1 MFDKKSAKML
11 GLFQANPT
19 CEIQVSG
26 NPDLVSYRDRVTTK
40 GLPAYRREDK
50 VTGHLSLIPPSG
62 KTIKHQGI
70 VLSVYGDF
78 QGKDGDSWSRFYER
92 VQYLAPPGDLLTTF
106 STDFSFDRLQ
116 FPTASYY
123 GQYVDAVYGIEV
135 KVIRRLKDFLQSSS
149 FIVFFFET
157 TTKEQPIH
165 NEIGM
170 TGVLHI
176 EFIFSHGSYDC
187 QDVVI
192 GAAYM
197 LLVKLRVVHMQISL
211 YCVENYQ
218 RGAQVVKRNII
229 KSIEIMDGAPVRGES
244 IPIRFFLGDCNIW
257 PWSDFPGSALKI
269 EWYLRAQLIDE
280 NGKKYYKRLRVLI
293 VRKPPATFTSEIQ

>member
-1 MFDKKSAKML
+1 MDRVMMYIAR
-11 GLFQANPT
+11 
-19 CEIQVSG
+19 VSTARMRVNG
-26 NPDLVSYRDRVTTK
+26 NPDLVAYRDRVTDK
-40 GLPAYRREDK
+40 QLPAYRREDK
-50 VTGHLSLIPPSG
+50 VTGHLTVSPPPG

-70 VLSVYGDF
+70 VLSIYGDF
-78 QGKDGDSWSRFYER
+78 QGKDGDKWSRFYER
-92 VQYLAPPGDLLTTF
+92 VQYLAPPGELATVF
-106 STDFSFDRLQ
+106 ASEFSFDRLQ

-123 GQYVDAVYGIEV
+123 GQHVDAVFGVEV

-149 FIVFFFET
+149 FIVFFFEAT
-157 TTKEQPIH
+157 SREQPIH

-187 QDVVI
+187 RDVVI
-192 GAAYM
+192 GAAYL
-197 LLVKLRVVHMQISL
+197 LLVKLRVVFMQVSL

-218 RGAQVVKRNII
+218 RGAQLVKRSIV

-244 IPIRFFLGDCNIW
+244 IPIRFFLGDCDIW
-257 PWSDFPGSALKI
+257 PWTDFPDSSLKV

-280 NGKKYYKRLRVLI
+280 NGKKYYKRLRALI
-293 VRKPPATFTSEIQ
+293 VRKPPAPAAAKS

>member
-1 MFDKKSAKML
+1 MF
-11 GLFQANPT
+11 GLFQGNPT
-19 CEIQVSG
+19 CELLING
-26 NPDLVSYRDRVTTK
+26 NPDLVAYRDRVTDK
-40 GLPAYRREDK
+40 RFPAYGRDDK
-50 VTGHLSLIPPSG
+50 VTGLVRIAPPQG

-70 VLSVYGDF
+70 ILSIYGDF
-78 QGKDGDSWSRFYER
+78 QGKDGDKWSRFYER
-92 VQYLAPPGDLLTTF
+92 VQYLAPAGDLITPF
-106 STDFSFDRLQ
+106 SSDFLFDRLQ

-123 GQYVDAVYGIEV
+123 GQYVEAVFGVEV
-135 KVIRRLKDFLQSSS
+135 KVVRRLKDFQQSSP
-149 FIVFFFET
+149 FIVFFFEARPM
-157 TTKEQPIH
+157 EQPIH

-187 QDVVI
+187 RDVVI

-197 LLVKLRVVHMQISL
+197 LLVKLRVVYMQVSL

-218 RGAQVVKRNII
+218 RGAQLVKRNIV

-244 IPIRFFLGDCNIW
+244 IPIRFYLGECDIW
-257 PWSDFPGSALKI
+257 PWTDFPDSSLKV

-280 NGKKYYKRLRVLI
+280 NGKKYYKKLRAQI
-293 VRKPPATFTSEIQ
+293 VRKPPAPVESKA